1 MAPHNDI
8 VLFHYQFSPFAK
20 RVVWYLTLRGIEYAQ
35 CLQPVYLPREDIN
48 ALGVKY
54 RRIPIMSIG
63 RDIYCDTRLI
73 LQKLEEKFPHGALGA
88 SQPEQKAIEKL
99 LESWTV
105 DGGMFI
111 RAAQTIPLEMPLL
124 KDPKFTKDRED
135 YSGRSWS
142 QQDVKNL
149 QPEGITHVRDGFE
162 FLEKWLLADGRQW
175 ILKTEKPSLAD
186 IEAIWPF
193 HWVLSLKSL
202 PPTVVSKE
210 KYPKVYAWIDR
221 FNAAIASAKSS
232 APKPATLKGA
242 EAVKHVMQADFAE
255 PEGQVDVNDPL
266 GLKKGQDVESWPVDS
281 GFKHHDRGRLVSITP
296 QEVVLASQSKVGGR
310 EIRIHHPR
318 WNFRT
323 RAVGTLGTK
332 L

>member
-73 LQKLEEKFPHGALGA
+73 LQKLEEKFPNGTLGA

-105 DGGMFI
+105 DGGMFT
-111 RAAQTIPLEMPLL
+111 RAAQTIPSEMPLL

-142 QQDVKNL
+142 QQDVKDL

-162 FLEKWLLADGRQW
+162 FLEKGLLADGRQW

-186 IEAIWPF
+186 IEGQSTSYDGMGDSITDVWYDSSHLAI
-193 HWVLSLKSL
+193 
-202 PPTVVSKE
+202 
-210 KYPKVYAWIDR
+210 
-221 FNAAIASAKSS
+221 
-232 APKPATLKGA
+232 
-242 EAVKHVMQADFAE
+242 
-255 PEGQVDVNDPL
+255 PL
-266 GLKKGQDVESWPVDS
+266 GPQLEVPSTNS
-281 GFKHHDRGRLVSITP
+281 RLERETP
-296 QEVVLASQSKVGGR
+296 QSVCLDRSIQSCN
-310 EIRIHHPR
+310 RIC
-318 WNFRT
+318 
-323 RAVGTLGTK
+323 
-332 L
+332 